1 MSENDGHKCNAGLE
15 KLDIK
20 FDGSVLPCSAFKE
33 ITKEECERFN
43 INIPNIYTNLEDIVI
58 IGSGTRA
65 KPLCKQIY
73 KSKKYT
79 I

>member
-1 MSENDGHKCNAGLE
+1 M
-15 KLDIK
+15 
-20 FDGSVLPCSAFKE
+20 PCSAFKE